1 MCLCVHTT
9 YEVLFEMKKA
19 PLAYLNQTRKKFDVE
34 KNRYMMVVVRRLAA
48 AAVCSRVVLLCG
60 TFLTPH
66 FLCMHE
72 FLKINKPRSSKHQ
85 GALR

>member
-1 MCLCVHTT
+1 
-9 YEVLFEMKKA
+9 
-19 PLAYLNQTRKKFDVE
+19 
-34 KNRYMMVVVRRLAA
+34 MVVVRRYAA
-48 AAVCSRVVLLCG
+48 AAEPMCRVVLLCG